1 MPAFPDMSVR
11 QPQPHDIVDDPIDLC
26 GVGTAFEAVAA
37 VRVRDG
43 NGASLTRQSIRVG
56 GTGTWVNFHVS
67 INVPGIP
74 STPNGTVEVLI
85 ESARDGSEIVLVTV
99 PVVFGRALI
108 DPYHGFAQHT
118 VVAGDTLSR
127 IAREFYGDPAQFRRI
142 FQANRDQ
149 LNDPNVIRVGQTL
162 RVPV

>member
-1 MPAFPDMSVR
+1 
-11 QPQPHDIVDDPIDLC
+11 VDDPIDLC

-43 NGASLTRQSIRVG
+43 NGTSLTLQNITVG
-56 GTGTWVNFHVS
+56 GTGTWANFHAS
-67 INVPGIP
+67 INVPGVP
-74 STPNGTVEVLI
+74 TTPNGRVEVLI
-85 ESARDGSEIVLVTV
+85 EDARDGSEIVLVTV

-127 IAREFYGDPAQFRRI
+127 IAREFYGDPALFRRI

-149 LNDPNVIRVGQTL
+149 LSDPNVIRVGQTL